1 MNRLWT
7 IIRKEFFH
15 IWRDPRTLAM
25 IILLPAL
32 LLLLLGFGI
41 SFEQRSVK
49 MAVADFSK
57 TDQSRHLIEQFTAS
71 KDFVYQYDV
80 LDENAL
86 IDLIDRDK
94 VDVGILIPENYDR
107 SLVSGTQAK
116 ILIYIDG
123 SMQPTDSLTLQLK
136 LNSISSMVAQNML
149 IEKVEKS
156 GFSRSLNLPLSGIL
170 KTLYNPNG
178 DSKLYMIP
186 SLIAILLQIQTLI
199 LSALAIV
206 REREQGTME
215 QLIVTP
221 IRSWELMLG
230 KIIPYLVVC
239 IINLFALLWL
249 SKLFFGVTVAGNL
262 GVLIGLSVIF
272 ILGSLGMG
280 VLISNISQTQMQAM
294 YILLFMVVVPAI
306 ILSGLMFSRDNMPG
320 FTYWYSELLPVTQ
333 YLEITRGIMVRG
345 VSADTLFLSSTVP
358 LIILCVGYFT
368 ASILIFRKRI

>member
-7 IIRKEFFH
+7 IMRKEIFH

-25 IILLPAL
+25 LVLLPAL
-32 LLLLLGFGI
+32 LLILLGFGI
-41 SFEQRSVK
+41 SFEQQSVK

-57 TDQSRHLIEQFTAS
+57 TDASRNLISQFTAS
-71 KDFVYQYDV
+71 NDFVYEYDV

-86 IDLIDRDK
+86 IGLINRDA
-94 VDVGILIPENYDR
+94 VDVGILISEDYDR
-107 SLVSGTQAK
+107 NLVSGKEAK
-116 ILIYIDG
+116 LLIYIDG

-136 LNSISSMVAQNML
+136 LNSITSMTAQELL
-149 IEKVEKS
+149 IKKVEQS
-156 GFSRSLNLPLSGIL
+156 GLASSLAMTVSGIL
-170 KTLYNPNG
+170 KTLYNPDG
-178 DSKLYMIP
+178 DSKIYMIP
-186 SLIAILLQIQTLI
+186 GLIAILLQVQALI

-230 KIIPYLVVC
+230 KIIPYLVLCVF
-239 IINLFALLWL
+239 NLIALIWL

-262 GVLIGLSVIF
+262 GVLIALSVIF

-280 VLISNISQTQMQAM
+280 VLISTISQSQMQAM
-294 YILLFMVVVPAI
+294 YILLFVVLMPAI
-306 ILSGLMFSRDNMPG
+306 ILSGLMFSRENMPA
-320 FTYWYSELLPVTQ
+320 FTYWFSELLPVTQ

-345 VSADTLFLSSTVP
+345 AAAETLFLSSTVP
-358 LIILCVGYFT
+358 LIVLCLGYFT
-368 ASILIFRKRI
+368 ASILVFRKRI

>member
-7 IIRKEFFH
+7 IMRKEVFH

-25 IILLPAL
+25 IVVLPAL
-32 LLLLLGFGI
+32 LLVLLGFGI
-41 SFEQRSVK
+41 SFEQQSVK

-57 TDQSRHLIEQFTAS
+57 TDSSRNFIEQFTAS
-71 KDFVYQYDV
+71 KDFVYAYDV
-80 LDENAL
+80 SNEDVL
-86 IDLIDRDK
+86 IDLINRDL

-107 SLVSGTQAK
+107 DLLGGTQAK
-116 ILIYIDG
+116 IPIYIDG

-136 LNSISSMVAQNML
+136 LNSITSMVAQDML
-149 IEKVEKS
+149 IEKVVKS
-156 GFSRSLNLPLSGIL
+156 GISSSLNLPVTGIL

-178 DSKLYMIP
+178 DSKIYMIP
-186 SLIAILLQIQTLI
+186 GLIAILLQVQTLI

-221 IRSWELMLG
+221 VRSWELMLG

-239 IINLFALLWL
+239 IFNLLALLWL
-249 SKLFFGVTVAGNL
+249 SKLFFGITVAGSL
-262 GVLIGLSVIF
+262 GVLIGLSIIF

-280 VLISNISQTQMQAM
+280 VLISTISQSQMQAM
-294 YILLFMVVVPAI
+294 YILLFVVLMPAI
-306 ILSGLMFSRDNMPG
+306 ILSGLMFSRENMPA
-320 FTYWYSELLPVTQ
+320 FTYWFSEMLPVTQ

-345 VSADTLFLSSTVP
+345 VEASSLFFSSTLP
-358 LIILCVGYFT
+358 LIILSVVYFV
-368 ASILIFRKRI
+368 ASILVFRKRI

>member
-7 IIRKEFFH
+7 IMRKEVFH

-25 IILLPAL
+25 IVVLPAL
-32 LLLLLGFGI
+32 LLVLLGFGI
-41 SFEQRSVK
+41 SFEQQSVK

-57 TDQSRHLIEQFTAS
+57 TDSSRNFIEKFTAS
-71 KDFVYQYDV
+71 KDFVYAYDV
-80 LDENAL
+80 SNEDVL
-86 IDLIDRDK
+86 IDLINRDL

-107 SLVSGTQAK
+107 DLLGGTQAK
-116 ILIYIDG
+116 IPIYIDG

-136 LNSISSMVAQNML
+136 LNSITSMVAQDML
-149 IEKVEKS
+149 IEKVVKS
-156 GFSRSLNLPLSGIL
+156 GISSSLNLPVTGIL

-178 DSKLYMIP
+178 DSKIYMIP
-186 SLIAILLQIQTLI
+186 GLIAILLQVQTLI

-221 IRSWELMLG
+221 VRSWELMLG

-239 IINLFALLWL
+239 IFNLLALLWL
-249 SKLFFGVTVAGNL
+249 SKLFFGITVAGSL
-262 GVLIGLSVIF
+262 GVLIGLSIIF

-280 VLISNISQTQMQAM
+280 VLISTISQSQMQAM
-294 YILLFMVVVPAI
+294 YILLFVVLMPAI
-306 ILSGLMFSRDNMPG
+306 ILSGLMFSRENMPA
-320 FTYWYSELLPVTQ
+320 FTYWFSEMLPVTQ

-345 VSADTLFLSSTVP
+345 VEASSLFFSSTLP
-358 LIILCVGYFT
+358 LIILSVVYFV
-368 ASILIFRKRI
+368 ASILVFRKRI

>member
-7 IIRKEFFH
+7 VMRKEIFH

-25 IILLPAL
+25 IVVLPAL
-32 LLLLLGFGI
+32 LLILLGFGI
-41 SFEQRSVK
+41 SFEQQSVK

-57 TDQSRHLIEQFTAS
+57 SDSSRNFIEQFTAS
-71 KDFVYQYDV
+71 KDFVHAYDV
-80 LDENAL
+80 SNEDAL
-86 IDLIDRDK
+86 IDLINRDL

-107 SLVSGTQAK
+107 DLLSGTQAK
-116 ILIYIDG
+116 IPVYIDG

-136 LNSISSMVAQNML
+136 LNSITSMVAQDML
-149 IEKVEKS
+149 IEKVVKS
-156 GFSRSLNLPLSGIL
+156 GLSSSLNLPVTGIL

-178 DSKLYMIP
+178 DSKIYMIP
-186 SLIAILLQIQTLI
+186 GLIAILLQVQTLI

-221 IRSWELMLG
+221 VRSWELMLG

-239 IINLFALLWL
+239 IFNLLALLWL
-249 SKLFFGVTVAGNL
+249 SKLFFGITVAGSL
-262 GVLIGLSVIF
+262 GVLIGLSIIF

-280 VLISNISQTQMQAM
+280 VLISTISQSQMQAM
-294 YILLFMVVVPAI
+294 YILLFVVLMPAI
-306 ILSGLMFSRDNMPG
+306 ILSGLMFSRENMPA
-320 FTYWYSELLPVTQ
+320 FTYWFSEMLPVTQ

-345 VSADTLFLSSTVP
+345 VEASSLFFSSTLP
-358 LIILCVGYFT
+358 LIILSVVYFI
-368 ASILIFRKRI
+368 ASILVFRKRI

>member
-7 IIRKEFFH
+7 IMRKEIFH

-25 IILLPAL
+25 IVVLPAL

-41 SFEQRSVK
+41 SFEQQSVK
-49 MAVADFSK
+49 MAIADFSK
-57 TDQSRHLIEQFTAS
+57 TDASRDLIKQFTAS
-71 KDFVYQYDV
+71 NDFIYEYDV
-80 LDENAL
+80 LDEDAL
-86 IDLIDRDK
+86 IDLISRDL
-94 VDVGILIPENYDR
+94 VDVGLFIPENYDR
-107 SLVSGTQAK
+107 DLVSGTPAM
-116 ILIYIDG
+116 IPIYIDG

-136 LNSISSMVAQNML
+136 LNSITSMTAQDLL
-149 IEKVEKS
+149 IEKVERS
-156 GFSRSLNLPLSGIL
+156 GLASSLNMPVTGIL

-178 DSKLYMIP
+178 DSKIYMIP
-186 SLIAILLQIQTLI
+186 GLIAILLQVQALI

-239 IINLFALLWL
+239 IFNLLALIWL

-262 GVLIGLSVIF
+262 GILIALSIIF

-280 VLISNISQTQMQAM
+280 VLISTISQSQMQAM
-294 YILLFMVVVPAI
+294 YILLFVVLMPAI
-306 ILSGLMFSRDNMPG
+306 ILSGLMFSRENMPA
-320 FTYWYSELLPVTQ
+320 FTYWFSEMLPVTQ

-345 VSADTLFLSSTVP
+345 AAAETLFWSSTVP
-358 LIILCVGYFT
+358 LIVLCVGYFT
-368 ASILIFRKRI
+368 ASILVFRKRI

>member
-7 IIRKEFFH
+7 IMRKEFFH
-15 IWRDPRTLAM
+15 IWRDPITLAM
-25 IILLPAL
+25 IIFLPAL
-32 LLLLLGFGI
+32 LLLLLGYGI
-41 SFEQRSVK
+41 SYEQQSVK
-49 MAVADFSK
+49 MAVADFSR
-57 TDQSRHLIEQFTAS
+57 TDNSRRLIQQFTAS
-71 KDFVYQYDV
+71 QDFVYQYDV
-80 LDENAL
+80 LNEDAL

-107 SLVSGTQAK
+107 NLVSGTQAK

-136 LNSISSMVAQNML
+136 LNSISSMVAQEML

-156 GFSRSLNLPLSGIL
+156 GLSSSLNLPLSGIL

-186 SLIAILLQIQTLI
+186 GLIAILLQIQTLI

-206 REREQGTME
+206 KEREQGTME

-230 KIIPYLVVC
+230 KIVPYLVVC
-239 IINLFALLWL
+239 IFNLFALLWL
-249 SKLFFGVTVAGNL
+249 SKQFFGVTVAGNL
-262 GVLIGLSVIF
+262 GVLVGLSVIY
-272 ILGSLGMG
+272 ILGSLGLG
-280 VLISNISQTQMQAM
+280 VLISNISQTQMQAI
-294 YILLFMVVVPAI
+294 YILLFVVLVPAI
-306 ILSGLMFSRDNMPG
+306 ILSGLMFSRDSMPA

-333 YLEITRGIMVRG
+333 YLEITKGIMVRG
-345 VSADTLFLSSTVP
+345 VSADTLFLSSTLP
-358 LIILCVGYFT
+358 LIILSVGYFT
-368 ASILIFRKRI
+368 TSILVFRKRI

>member
-7 IIRKEFFH
+7 IMRKEIFH

-25 IILLPAL
+25 IVVLPAL
-32 LLLLLGFGI
+32 LLILLGFGI
-41 SFEQRSVK
+41 SFEQQSVT

-57 TDQSRHLIEQFTAS
+57 TDSSRNFIEQFTAS
-71 KDFVYQYDV
+71 KDFVYAYDV
-80 LDENAL
+80 SNEDAL
-86 IDLIDRDK
+86 IDLINRDL

-107 SLVSGTQAK
+107 DLLSGTQAK
-116 ILIYIDG
+116 IPIYIDG

-136 LNSISSMVAQNML
+136 LNSITSMVAQDML
-149 IEKVEKS
+149 IEKVVKS
-156 GFSRSLNLPLSGIL
+156 GLSSSLNLPVTGIL

-186 SLIAILLQIQTLI
+186 GLIAILLQVQTLI

-221 IRSWELMLG
+221 VRSWELMLG

-239 IINLFALLWL
+239 IFNLLALLWL
-249 SKLFFGVTVAGNL
+249 SKLFFGITVAGSL
-262 GVLIGLSVIF
+262 GVLIGLSIIF

-280 VLISNISQTQMQAM
+280 VLISTISQSQMQAM
-294 YILLFMVVVPAI
+294 YILLFLVLMPAI
-306 ILSGLMFSRDNMPG
+306 ILSGLMFSRENMPA
-320 FTYWYSELLPVTQ
+320 FTYWFSEMLPVTQ

-345 VSADTLFLSSTVP
+345 VEAGSLFFSSTLP
-358 LIILCVGYFT
+358 LIILSVVYFV
-368 ASILIFRKRI
+368 ASILVFRKRI

>member
-7 IIRKEFFH
+7 IMRKEIFH

-25 IILLPAL
+25 IVVLPAL
-32 LLLLLGFGI
+32 LLILLGFGI
-41 SFEQRSVK
+41 SFEQQSVK

-57 TDQSRHLIEQFTAS
+57 SDSSRNFIEQFTAS
-71 KDFVYQYDV
+71 KDFVYAYDV
-80 LDENAL
+80 SNEDAL
-86 IDLIDRDK
+86 IDLINRDL

-107 SLVSGTQAK
+107 DLLSGTQAK
-116 ILIYIDG
+116 IPVYIDG

-136 LNSISSMVAQNML
+136 LNSITSMVAQDML
-149 IEKVEKS
+149 IEKVVKS
-156 GFSRSLNLPLSGIL
+156 GLSSSLNLPVTGIL

-178 DSKLYMIP
+178 DSKIYMIP
-186 SLIAILLQIQTLI
+186 GLIAILLQVQTLI

-221 IRSWELMLG
+221 VRSWELMLG

-239 IINLFALLWL
+239 IFNLLALLWL
-249 SKLFFGVTVAGNL
+249 SKLFFGITVAGSL
-262 GVLIGLSVIF
+262 GVLIGLSIIF

-280 VLISNISQTQMQAM
+280 VLISTISQSQMQAM
-294 YILLFMVVVPAI
+294 YILLFVVLMPAI
-306 ILSGLMFSRDNMPG
+306 ILSGLMFSRENMPA
-320 FTYWYSELLPVTQ
+320 FTYWFSEMLPVTQ

-345 VSADTLFLSSTVP
+345 VEASSLFFSSTLP
-358 LIILCVGYFT
+358 LIILSVVYFVT
-368 ASILIFRKRI
+368 SILVFRKRI

>member
-7 IIRKEFFH
+7 IMRKEIFH

-25 IILLPAL
+25 IVVLPAML
-32 LLLLLGFGI
+32 LILLGFGI
-41 SFEQRSVK
+41 SFEQHSVK

-57 TDQSRHLIEQFTAS
+57 TDSSRNFIEQFTAS
-71 KDFVYQYDV
+71 KDFVYAYDV
-80 LDENAL
+80 SNEDAL
-86 IDLIDRDK
+86 IDLINRDL

-107 SLVSGTQAK
+107 DLLSGTQAK
-116 ILIYIDG
+116 IPIYIDG

-136 LNSISSMVAQNML
+136 LNSITSMVAQDML
-149 IEKVEKS
+149 IEKVVKS
-156 GFSRSLNLPLSGIL
+156 GLSSSFNLPVSGIL

-178 DSKLYMIP
+178 DSKIYMIP
-186 SLIAILLQIQTLI
+186 GLVAILLQIQALI

-221 IRSWELMLG
+221 VRSWELMLG

-239 IINLFALLWL
+239 IFNLFVLLWL
-249 SKLFFGVTVAGNL
+249 SQLFFGVTVAGSL
-262 GVLIGLSVIF
+262 GVLIGLSIIF

-280 VLISNISQTQMQAM
+280 VLISTISQSQMQAM
-294 YILLFMVVVPAI
+294 YILLFVVLMPAI
-306 ILSGLMFSRDNMPG
+306 ILSGLMFSRENMPA
-320 FTYWYSELLPVTQ
+320 FTYWFSEMLPVTQ

-345 VSADTLFLSSTVP
+345 VEASSLFFSSTLP
-358 LIILCVGYFT
+358 LIILSVVYFV
-368 ASILIFRKRI
+368 ASILVFRKRI

>member
-7 IIRKEFFH
+7 IMRKEIFH

-25 IILLPAL
+25 LVLLPAL
-32 LLLLLGFGI
+32 LLILLGFGI
-41 SFEQRSVK
+41 SFEQQSVK

-57 TDQSRHLIEQFTAS
+57 TDASRNLISQFTAS
-71 KDFVYQYDV
+71 NDFVYEYDV

-86 IDLIDRDK
+86 IGLINRDA
-94 VDVGILIPENYDR
+94 VDVGILISEDYDR
-107 SLVSGTQAK
+107 NLVSGKEAK
-116 ILIYIDG
+116 LLIYIDG

-136 LNSISSMVAQNML
+136 LNSITSMTAQELL
-149 IEKVEKS
+149 IKKVEQS
-156 GFSRSLNLPLSGIL
+156 GLASSLAMTVSGIL
-170 KTLYNPNG
+170 KTLYNPDG
-178 DSKLYMIP
+178 DSKIYMIP
-186 SLIAILLQIQTLI
+186 GLIAILLQVQALI

-230 KIIPYLVVC
+230 KIIPYLVLCVF
-239 IINLFALLWL
+239 NLIALIWL

-262 GVLIGLSVIF
+262 GVLIALSVIF

-280 VLISNISQTQMQAM
+280 VLISTISQSQMQAM
-294 YILLFMVVVPAI
+294 YILLFVVLMPAI
-306 ILSGLMFSRDNMPG
+306 ILSGLMFSRENMPA
-320 FTYWYSELLPVTQ
+320 FTYWFSELLPVTQ

-345 VSADTLFLSSTVP
+345 AAAETLFLSSTVP
-358 LIILCVGYFT
+358 LIVLCLGYFT
-368 ASILIFRKRI
+368 ANILVFRKRI